1 MNRGEFPRTAGLAR
15 RLQAARLRDRTARCD
30 DAQRLQEVGA
40 DEQKR
45 DAFEPSDLL
54 ETVVRERYSP
64 PTFTP

>member
-1 MNRGEFPRTAGLAR
+1 M
-15 RLQAARLRDRTARCD
+15 TARCD